1 MTDMSE
7 IKNLNWL
14 ELKTCKNCGKR
25 FSVLYP
31 DLWAYKEGNNAH
43 RIWYCSWKCLRAAR
57 GGDERKGDIIPMGKG
72 KGRNRL
78 ELARELVGLMDAGK
92 DPIEYL
98 DGLGYASPSQ
108 AYQDIRNYVKEK
120 DPELFARFPVRRK
133 TGPKPKEKPVSAA
146 EAMQAMNDAA
156 DEFFGKCEDMGL
168 QINSAEPV
176 RIQPEEEADPWAVTA
191 IRHPDLGEFYRDVK
205 YNTIDWRTIGGDEVG
220 MDLPGWT
227 DLAEELPKILK
238 KLGVDV

>member
-1 MTDMSE
+1 MSE

-72 KGRNRL
+72 RGRNRL
-78 ELARELVGLMDAGK
+78 ELAMELVELMDAGK

-98 DGLGYASPSQ
+98 DSLGYASPGQ
-108 AYQDIRNYVKEK
+108 TYQDIRNYVREK

-133 TGPKPKEKPVSAA
+133 TGPKKKPSAA

-168 QINSAEPV
+168 QINAAEPV

-191 IRHPDLGEFYRDVK
+191 IRHPELGEFYRDMK
-205 YNTIDWRTIGGDEVG
+205 FNTIDWRTATGDEVG

-227 DLAEELPKILK
+227 DLAEELPRILK